1 MSESQ
6 KGQPVKRFVLDFVR
20 RDRIEVDTPVYL
32 KPLCALRTRTKLAN
46 TFIVCIFRGTVI
58 FFSTIFYNLPHPPDI
73 ILNTNKTMLRL
84 IISILSLASASDAFT
99 ITTSPAIRYSTTC
112 IHSKESGD
120 DVVQN
125 QQAFAAGSFVE
136 FVEKKRTHIGK
147 IDSVEHKSSGGARY
161 K

>member
-1 MSESQ
+1 
-6 KGQPVKRFVLDFVR
+6 
-20 RDRIEVDTPVYL
+20 
-32 KPLCALRTRTKLAN
+32 
-46 TFIVCIFRGTVI
+46 
-58 FFSTIFYNLPHPPDI
+58 
-73 ILNTNKTMLRL
+73 MLRL

-99 ITTSPAIRYSTTC
+99 ITTSPATIRSYTTC
-112 IHSKESGD
+112 IHSKDSGD

-161 K
+161 Q

>member
-1 MSESQ
+1 MIYSQ
-6 KGQPVKRFVLDFVR
+6 L
-20 RDRIEVDTPVYL
+20 
-32 KPLCALRTRTKLAN
+32 
-46 TFIVCIFRGTVI
+46 
-58 FFSTIFYNLPHPPDI
+58 FYNLPHPPDI